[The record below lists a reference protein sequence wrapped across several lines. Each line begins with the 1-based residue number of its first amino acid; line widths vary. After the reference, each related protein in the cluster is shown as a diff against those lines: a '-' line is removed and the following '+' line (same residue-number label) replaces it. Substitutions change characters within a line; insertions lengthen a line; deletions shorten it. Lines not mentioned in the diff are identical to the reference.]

1 MKKKLRLKD
10 YYGGEKVDYKFLKCI
25 GIKKGTLRQLPGY
38 FDHQVS
44 QSGDIIISGEH
55 QTNGSIEGAII
66 SGIEAA
72 SSL

>member
-1 MKKKLRLKD
+1 
-10 YYGGEKVDYKFLKCI
+10 
-25 GIKKGTLRQLPGY
+25 LPGC
-38 FDHQVS
+38 FDHQTS
-44 QSGDIIISGEH
+44 QSGDMIISGEH